1 MGFVKEFD
9 SYMKYYADISKHK
22 GYTSNDIKLMFLAE
36 ILFGIETDDSALSV
50 MLGKD
55 ILEVINII
63 KKGLTFDYIKSE
75 DNYKRYIII
84 ANILNKLDW
93 IEWGTSIRGAW
104 FDEYGEYNF
113 VNGAICYVDSISFDE
128 LDDFIKYSTF

>member
-22 GYTSNDIKLMFLAE
+22 GCTSNDIKLMFLAE

-113 VNGAICYVDSISFDE
+113 VNGEICYVDSISFDE